1 MTEGNARIS
10 AGDGGRIDKPVTEA
24 AKQPSL
30 AMNQVL
36 TFMVSLK
43 GSDLHLSADAVPR
56 IRVHGDMMPLSM
68 PPLDSGI
75 AKKMIYSILSEE
87 QQKKLEDDKDLDSS
101 YEIPGV
107 SRFRVNV
114 CYQRGRLRA
123 TVRTI
128 PAEIKSFQ
136 DLKMEAPVFEKICR
150 IPKGMIL
157 VTGATGSG
165 KSTTLAAM
173 IDFVNRSRK
182 SHIVTIEDPIEF
194 VHQDKN
200 CMVTQREIGADTRTF
215 ASALKHVLRQ
225 DPDIVLIG
233 EMRDQETVQVGL
245 ELAETGHLTF
255 ATLHTAD
262 AIQTI
267 NRIIDIFPPEQQP
280 QIRTQLGFVLEAVV
294 CQQLLKTRDG
304 KGRVVAQEI
313 LIANQSV
320 RANIRSD
327 KIHQIY
333 STIQTS
339 NQTGMKTMNQSLFE
353 LTEKGLIDP
362 ETALKNSS
370 RAEELEKMLRELSD
384 FDTMEIETGP
394 DKDQGQGAKPNAEDR
409 KKGTEKHP
417 QPVSGAN
424 GGAKAP
430 SPKW

>member
-1 MTEGNARIS
+1 MSELTM
-10 AGDGGRIDKPVTEA
+10 D
-24 AKQPSL
+24 
-30 AMNQVL
+30 QVL
-36 TFMVSLK
+36 AFMVSQK

-56 IRVHGDMMPLSM
+56 IRVHGDLKPLSL
-68 PPLDSGI
+68 PALDPKA
-75 AKKMIYSILSEE
+75 AKTLVYSILSEE
-87 QQKKLEDDKDLDSS
+87 QRGKLERDKDLDSS
-101 YEIPGV
+101 YEIMGL

-123 TVRTI
+123 TIRTI
-128 PAEIKSFQ
+128 PAEIKTFE
-136 DLKMEAPVFEKICR
+136 DLKMSAPVFEKICR

-173 IDFVNRSRK
+173 IDYVNRTREN
-182 SHIVTIEDPIEF
+182 HIVTIEDPIEF
-194 VHQDKN
+194 VHPDKS
-200 CMVTQREIGADTRTF
+200 CMVTQREIGADTRNF

-255 ATLHTAD
+255 ATLHTSD
-262 AIQTI
+262 AVQTI

-280 QIRTQLGFVLEAVV
+280 QVRTQVGFVLEAVI

-313 LIANQSV
+313 LLATQGV

-333 STIQTS
+333 STIQT
-339 NQTGMKTMNQSLFE
+339 GMQLGMTTMNQSL
-353 LTEKGLIDP
+353 LNLVEKGLIDP

-370 RAEELEKMLRELSD
+370 RQEEMVKMLQGLPDQLQPDSNGNGQPAPNGSEQAAP
-384 FDTMEIETGP
+384 ET
-394 DKDQGQGAKPNAEDR
+394 KPRTPASTSSNR
-409 KKGTEKHP
+409 S
-417 QPVSGAN
+417 V
-424 GGAKAP
+424 
-430 SPKW
+430 KW